1 MVIKKNLFKIL
12 IVDDEA
18 EHRNILE
25 MILTS
30 NNYKTDT
37 ANSAKEA
44 LKNSARKII
53 IDSIWS

>member
-44 LKNSARKII
+44 LKKTQQGKLSF
-53 IDSIWS
+53 DSI